1 MWNHMMLGRTPFTTD
16 ADGALQLS
24 LEPVIADWMW
34 RSDGMIDFRFLGAI
48 DVTYVSETKAPSWK
62 STIKSYTLVAADG
75 TKTKVD
81 GAVVPSPIAEDVR
94 ALKFASMTVTLG

>member
-1 MWNHMMLGRTPFTTD
+1 MQSTTSSETPSGTSTTTP
-16 ADGALQLS
+16 AAL
-24 LEPVIADWMW
+24 AK
-34 RSDGMIDFRFLGAI
+34 
-48 DVTYVSETKAPSWK
+48 YVSETKAPSWK